1 MIFHGQ
7 TFSLLTD
14 ILRFFIVKQR
24 CFFFK
29 EINIQNLEL
38 HEHVQ
43 EAELLHIYVLLKIV
57 LRSVASLKC
66 SDRPKI

>member
-14 ILRFFIVKQR
+14 ILRFFIVIKW
-24 CFFFK
+24 CFFK

>member
-14 ILRFFIVKQR
+14 ILRFFIVKKKV
-24 CFFFK
+24 FFK

>member
-14 ILRFFIVKQR
+14 ILRFFIVKKLV
-24 CFFFK
+24 FFFK

>member
-1 MIFHGQ
+1 M
-7 TFSLLTD
+7 
-14 ILRFFIVKQR
+14 V
-24 CFFFK
+24 FFK

>member
-14 ILRFFIVKQR
+14 ILRFFIEKKW
-24 CFFFK
+24 CFFK

>member
-1 MIFHGQ
+1 M
-7 TFSLLTD
+7 
-14 ILRFFIVKQR
+14 V
-24 CFFFK
+24 FFFK

>member
-14 ILRFFIVKQR
+14 ILGFFYCKKMV
-24 CFFFK
+24 FFK

-43 EAELLHIYVLLKIV
+43 EAELLHIYVLLKIE

>member
-14 ILRFFIVKQR
+14 ILI
-24 CFFFK
+24 FK

-43 EAELLHIYVLLKIV
+43 EAELLHTYELLKIV

-66 SDRPKI
+66 SDRFRI